1 MTDPILLVEDDISI
15 AIVITT
21 ALEDEGLNVMRCDSI
36 VDRDRLLAS
45 RRFAAMLTDVM
56 LKDGDGIETIGTVH
70 DAAPDM
76 PIIILS
82 AQNTL
87 DTAVRATES
96 GAFEYFPKPFDL
108 DELVR
113 AVKQAV
119 GSSASTVVPSAADE
133 GMALPLVGRSP
144 AMQAVYRM
152 ITRVLRN
159 DLTVLILGESGT
171 GKELVAEAIHQLG
184 GRSNGPFVAVNTA
197 AIPAELIESE
207 LFGHEKGAFTGA
219 MNRHIGKFEQA
230 HGGTLFLDEIG
241 DMPMQAQ
248 TRLLRALQ
256 SGRILRVG
264 GREEVPFDARI
275 IAATNKDLV
284 PMIANGTFREDL
296 YYRLNVVPIQLPPLR
311 ERGDDIAALGRHFLA
326 QAARDGLPAHALSDA
341 AADLLCRQPW
351 RGNVRELKNLIYRV
365 ALLARDEVIDE
376 HTIGRALAEEGGQPA
391 RQERGGT
398 AATQAG
404 ERADDLAGALGRW
417 LTANAPEPGE
427 IYARAIAAFERPL
440 FAHMLDTT
448 GGNQLRAAQMLG
460 INRNT
465 LRKRLVEL
473 DIDPDAY
480 GHRAQPGNAGR

>member
-1 MTDPILLVEDDISI
+1 MSKPVLLVEDDISI

-21 ALEDEGLNVMRCDSI
+21 ALEDENLEVVRCDSI
-36 VDRDRLLAS
+36 RERDELLAKQS
-45 RRFAAMLTDVM
+45 FGLMLTDVM

-70 DAAPDM
+70 ESHPDM

-87 DTAVRATES
+87 DTAVRATDS

-113 AVKQAV
+113 AVKQAL
-119 GSSASTVVPSAADE
+119 GSSSGSPATLDAGE
-133 GMALPLVGRSP
+133 GSGLPLVGRSP

-159 DLTVLILGESGT
+159 DLTVLVLGESGT
-171 GKELVAEAIHQLG
+171 GKELVAEAVHQLG
-184 GRSNGPFVAVNTA
+184 HRSRGPFVAVNTA
-197 AIPAELIESE
+197 AIPADLIESE

-219 MNRHIGKFEQA
+219 VSRHIGKFEQA

-256 SGRILRVG
+256 SGMILRVG

-275 IAATNKDLV
+275 IAATNKDLA
-284 PMIANGTFREDL
+284 PMIAEGTFREDL

-311 ERGDDIAALGRHFLA
+311 ERGDDIGALARHFLA
-326 QAARDGLPAHALSDA
+326 LAARDGLPQRGLTEEA
-341 AADLLCRQPW
+341 AEVLCRQHW
-351 RGNVRELKNLIYRV
+351 RGNVRELKNFIYRLV
-365 ALLARDEVIDE
+365 LLAREDTIDAA
-376 HTIGRALAEEGGQPA
+376 GVRLALADSASGPA
-391 RQERGGT
+391 TPNQESPNS
-398 AATQAG
+398 ASVSNG
-404 ERADDLAGALGRW
+404 ERSDDLSGALGRW

-427 IYARAIAAFERPL
+427 IYAKAIAAFEKPL

-465 LRKRLVEL
+465 LRKRLLEL
-473 DIDPDAY
+473 EIDPDAFAA
-480 GHRAQPGNAGR
+480 RN